1 MRAAKKGG
9 NQPMRRPVNIA
20 RAETG
25 GADGSEERA
34 NLWMDSVGEAAMQ
47 LGVIVAAIVV
57 VHFASS
63 LLFGP

>member
-1 MRAAKKGG
+1 MRG
-9 NQPMRRPVNIA
+9 PVNIA